1 MSNDRVFCL
10 PCTCERCRRNYTD
23 IFCSICCF
31 ESGNAFIDDLI
42 TNSFDDLP
50 NSSDHPPQPQT
61 HSFESNGD
69 PPQVPFISNPDPC
82 YNQNFD
88 NNFPQTSPSFPQ
100 QYLCCTRCGGPHET
114 FQCQQLIFYEPEPC
128 YNQNFDDT
136 FPQNSPNFQQ
146 QILCC
151 ENCGG
156 PHESYQCQPMNQN
169 YYDPNLC
176 YNSNSS
182 GFDQYQPP
190 QYSVTHQPPQEKSM
204 AELLLEEKLP
214 QALQALCER
223 LNKYVQKKQE
233 EKNIAEEQAA
243 KISSQY
249 WKPPIYYDND
259 DDEEY
264 SIQVSEFFKKSPI
277 AITPVLPTIEPEDSL
292 SMGDE
297 HLSTIPEKESDKV
310 IKSSVENL
318 VPIPSESKDLTDYE
332 SECDMPVCDD
342 SSSKNEGLDDIVSIP
357 PGKEIDHLDAIP
369 DSVQSLLN
377 RANSIIFLIEEFTG
391 KLAPI
396 DPIPPGIVE
405 ADPEEDIRL
414 IEKLLNDDSSPHSPE
429 ELNSEIPDAIIE
441 SFSPSPIPVEDSDS
455 LMEEID
461 IFLAS
466 DDSIPSG
473 IKNDDYDSE
482 GGGVLFLAELLNN
495 DYISLPEYESFHVDF
510 YNVPSSPRPPE
521 KPPDDDVYFN
531 IEPDTGVLTTKVVDD
546 ISDNLTRELYVHV
559 PNVLPTLPTLYLVF
573 NTLLP
578 FSFENEDK
586 VFNPEF
592 SLKKGENLLSSYLI
606 GDLKLSRSF
615 MIFLKA

>member
-10 PCTCERCRRNYTD
+10 PWTCERCRRNYTD
-23 IFCSICCF
+23 RFCSIRCF

-61 HSFESNGD
+61 HPFESNGD
-69 PPQVPFISNPDPC
+69 PSQVPFISNPDPC

-88 NNFPQTSPSFPQ
+88 NNFPQTSPRFSQ
-100 QYLCCTRCGGPHET
+100 QYLCCTRCGGPYET

-151 ENCGG
+151 ENYGG
-156 PHESYQCQPMNQN
+156 PRESYQCQPMSEN

-176 YNSNSS
+176 YNSNSF

-204 AELLLEEKLP
+204 VELLLEVKLP

-223 LNKYVQKKQE
+223 
-233 EKNIAEEQAA
+233 
-243 KISSQY
+243 
-249 WKPPIYYDND
+249 PPIYYDND
-259 DDEEY
+259 DDEDY
-264 SIQVSEFFKKSPI
+264 SIQVSKFFKKSPI

-318 VPIPSESKDLTDYE
+318 VPIPSQSKDLTDYE

-342 SSSKNEGLDDIVSIP
+342 SSSKNEGLDDIISIP

-369 DSVQSLLN
+369 DSIQSLFN
-377 RANSIIFLIEEFTG
+377 RAKSIIFLIEEFAG
-391 KLAPI
+391 ELAPI

-405 ADPEEDIRL
+405 ADFHPEEDIRL
-414 IEKLLNDDSSPHSPE
+414 IEKLFNDDSSPHSPE
-429 ELNSEIPDAIIE
+429 ELNYDIPDAIIE
-441 SFSPSPIPVEDSDS
+441 SFSPSPIPVEDSDA
-455 LMEEID
+455 LMEEIG
-461 IFLAS
+461 IFLAL
-466 DDSIPSG
+466 DDSIPPG
-473 IKNDDYDSE
+473 IENDDYDSE
-482 GGGVLFLAELLNN
+482 GGVLFLEELLN
-495 DYISLPEYESFHVDF
+495 DDSISLPEYESFHVDF

-521 KPPDDDVYFN
+521 KPLDDDVYFD
-531 IEPDTGVLTTKVVDD
+531 IEPIMGG
-546 ISDNLTRELYVHV
+546 
-559 PNVLPTLPTLYLVF
+559 F
-573 NTLLP
+573 
-578 FSFENEDK
+578 
-586 VFNPEF
+586 
-592 SLKKGENLLSSYLI
+592 
-606 GDLKLSRSF
+606 
-615 MIFLKA
+615 